1 MAITLQ
7 RLCKN
12 AESNYNMKQV
22 AGFNGMENTV
32 RWVHMVEDCE
42 VPDFLHGNE
51 LIFTTGIGY
60 TGNDWL
66 LPFVKELKEHNAV
79 GLVVNIG
86 PHIDKIPPQVLVYC
100 EENDFP
106 LFTLPWEMHII
117 DITYEFCRRIINNEE
132 QETTIAN
139 AMLHL
144 IIGGERR
151 TEYTEAL
158 EKVGFGKNSF
168 YTLITVEA
176 DSVKSS
182 AVKNGRPALWKILKH
197 SKYHAAVFSKGK
209 NLIAVRQNVTA
220 DELNR
225 LVSDLND
232 FISTEKLSD
241 VYVGISDKGEGF
253 NAISDGYK
261 QAEAALSVGRI
272 QKQNVIKYDDIG
284 IYKLLFGVEDKN
296 ILKNFFEKTLGELI
310 KYDSTNDTDYV
321 TTLRIYLQSDGSV
334 MQTADTLKVHRNTI
348 NYKIKAIR
356 EILHITLCDKD
367 KLNLMLAFCVAD
379 MLGERL
385 V

>member
-60 TGNDWL
+60 TGSDWL

-86 PHIDKIPPQVLVYC
+86 PHIDKIPPRVLVYC

-106 LFTLPWEMHII
+106 LFTLPWDIHII

-132 QETTIAN
+132 QENTIAN
-139 AMLHL
+139 AMLH
-144 IIGGERR
+144 IILGGEKRA
-151 TEYTEAL
+151 EDTEAL
-158 EKVGFGKNSF
+158 EKMGFGQNAFYTIMAISSDSMKNSAF
-168 YTLITVEA
+168 R
-176 DSVKSS
+176 
-182 AVKNGRPALWKILKH
+182 NGRMNLWKILKQTKNH
-197 SKYHAAVFSKGK
+197 TAVFTKGK
-209 NLIAVRQNVTA
+209 DIIAVRQNVTA

-225 LVSDLND
+225 LVSDLNEFTQNEKSSD
-232 FISTEKLSD
+232 LFI
-241 VYVGISDKGEGF
+241 GISDKCEGL
-253 NAISDGYK
+253 NSLADGYK
-261 QAEAALSVGRI
+261 QADAARSVARI
-272 QKQNVIKYDDIG
+272 RRQSIVKYDDIG
-284 IYKLLFGVEDKN
+284 IFKLLYGVDDKN
-296 ILKNFFEKTLGELI
+296 ILKNFVDKMLGVII
-310 KYDSTNDTDYV
+310 KYDSTNDTDF
-321 TTLRIYLQSDGSV
+321 TATLRIYLQNGGSV
-334 MQTADTLKVHRNTI
+334 MQTAEILNVHRNTI

-356 EILHITLCDKD
+356 EILHISLSDED
-367 KLNLMLAFCVAD
+367 RMNLMMAFYAAD
-379 MLGERL
+379 ILGERL
-385 V
+385 Y